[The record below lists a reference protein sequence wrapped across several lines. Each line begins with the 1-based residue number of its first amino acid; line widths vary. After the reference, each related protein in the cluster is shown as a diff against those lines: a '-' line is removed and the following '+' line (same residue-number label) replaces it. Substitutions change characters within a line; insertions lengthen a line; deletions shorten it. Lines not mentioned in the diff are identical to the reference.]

1 MGHPNEQELHL
12 IMVKDLREESHT
24 KDEVEPKK
32 GLIEE
37 AKRDDDSGKVTV
49 CLHTLME
56 LSGVV
61 GRPITIF
68 VRCSMTT

>member
-1 MGHPNEQELHL
+1 M
-12 IMVKDLREESHT
+12 MKDLREESHM

-37 AKRDDDSGKVTV
+37 AKRDGDSGKVTF
-49 CLHTLME
+49 CLHSLIE

-68 VRCSMTT
+68 LGCYMTT